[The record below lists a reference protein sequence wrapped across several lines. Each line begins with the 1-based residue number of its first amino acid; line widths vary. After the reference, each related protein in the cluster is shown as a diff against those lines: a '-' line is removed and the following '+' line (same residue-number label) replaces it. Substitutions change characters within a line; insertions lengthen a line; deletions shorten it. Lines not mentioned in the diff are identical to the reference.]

1 MVVGLR
7 MSGARNATGV
17 GSRSGGGLEGRPAG
31 AIFSCEGQGN
41 ARERA
46 RAPRA
51 G

>member
-1 MVVGLR
+1 MAVGSR
-7 MSGARNATGV
+7 MNGARNATGV
-17 GSRSGGGLEGRPAG
+17 SSQSGGGLEGRLAG
-31 AIFSCEGQGN
+31 AIFSCEGRGN